1 MSDFTQ
7 GCFAGASF
15 LETEETIC
23 AASLSDA
30 AHKIELSYQQLS
42 GYLPTH
48 NWQAVIFAEQLLQ
61 DSSIV
66 TAFCSLDHFNLVFD
80 NLTSFSTADWESIF
94 EFDRIGSKEQHPFW
108 GSTLVT
114 SWLQMGAR
122 LAGAYFDGT
131 YNLIDEGKQLYMEAD
146 YREAGKNFCKV
157 ISMGLDSYL

>member
-146 YREAGKNFCKV
+146 YREAGKSFCKV